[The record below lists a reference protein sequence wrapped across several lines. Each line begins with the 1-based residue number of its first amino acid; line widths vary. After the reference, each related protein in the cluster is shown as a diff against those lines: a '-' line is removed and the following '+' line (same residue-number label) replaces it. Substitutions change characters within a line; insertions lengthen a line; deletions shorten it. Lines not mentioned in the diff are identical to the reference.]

1 MPQIPQIFGDVVV
14 AHRPMVTFLS
24 TIVSFL
30 SLRIRSRATLELE
43 VIALRHQLGVLK
55 RQRPGRVKFF
65 FADRLL
71 WVWLYR
77 IWPQAINAM
86 VLVKPTTV
94 MQWHRRGFRLT
105 WRWRSRTLRPG
116 RPKIASEI
124 GDLIRQ
130 MSTANP
136 LWGAPRIHGELL
148 KLGIEV
154 SQATVG
160 RYMPWRPKDPS
171 PTWRSFLRNHM
182 TDVAAVDMFVVATAT
197 CGLLY
202 AAIVL
207 DHHRRR
213 ILHFEVTRNPTQAW
227 LARQITEAFPWDTA
241 PRYLLR
247 DRDRSYGHGFRDRV
261 RVMGIEEVMTAPRA
275 PWQNPFVERVI
286 GSIRRECLDHVV
298 IFNERHLR
306 RVLSSYFRYYH
317 ESRTHLGLNKDCP
330 ETRSISPPTAG
341 KIIAVARVGGL
352 HHRYERR
359 AA

>member
-1 MPQIPQIFGDVVV
+1 MPQISQIFGNVVV
-14 AHRPMVTFLS
+14 AHLPMITFLS
-24 TIVSFL
+24 AIVSFL
-30 SLRIRSRATLELE
+30 SFRIRKRASLELE

-55 RQRPGRVKFF
+55 RRRPGRARLF

-71 WVWLYR
+71 WVWLCR
-77 IWPQAINAM
+77 IWPQVISAM

-94 MQWHRRGFRLT
+94 MQWHRRGFRLA
-105 WRWRSRTLRPG
+105 WRWRSGTLRPG
-116 RPKIASEI
+116 RPKIASETR
-124 GDLIRQ
+124 DLIRQ

-154 SQATVG
+154 SQATIG
-160 RYMPWRPKDPS
+160 PYMPWRPKEPS

-182 TDVAAVDMFVVATAT
+182 TDIAAVDMFVVATAT
-197 CGLLY
+197 FGLLY
-202 AAIVL
+202 AVIFL

-213 ILHFEVTRNPTQAW
+213 IIHFEVTQNPTQAW

-247 DRDRSYGHGFRDRV
+247 DRDTSYGQDFRDHV
-261 RVMGIEEVMTAPRA
+261 RGMGIEEVITASRS

-286 GSIRRECLDHVV
+286 GSIRRECLDHV
-298 IFNERHLR
+298 IIINERHLR
-306 RVLSSYFRYYH
+306 RVLSSYVRYYH
-317 ESRTHLGLNKDCP
+317 EWRTHLSLNKDCP
-330 ETRSISPPTAG
+330 ETRPILPPAAG
-341 KIIAVARVGGL
+341 KIVAVAQLGGL